1 MTAQFRLYIVMISQK
16 PPFTESDVNEKTS
29 ILCYLWRKT
38 IVHGIRNCYHE
49 ENMKFVKARY
59 FMAARK
65 GAFYD
70 SLSYQLVPAAVP
82 SFYCHR
88 LRDFFL
94 EKEIPLRRHS
104 SAIRD
109 SLFQP
114 LCLSAGSSRRQ
125 RRALLLYRCHAHRSA
140 LLEWK
145 KMIQACGQ
153 KMRLWACSLLT
164 LYPIC
169 YTSKVF

>member
-1 MTAQFRLYIVMISQK
+1 MSGSAEYRNFMTVQFRLCIVMISQK
-16 PPFTESDVNEKTS
+16 SPFIESDGNKKVFIYYVIYEE
-29 ILCYLWRKT
+29 KT
-38 IVHGIRNCYHE
+38 IVHSIRNCYHE
-49 ENMKFVKARY
+49 ENMKFVKARH
-59 FMAARK
+59 FIAARK

-70 SLSYQLVPAAVP
+70 SFSYQLVPAAVP

-140 LLEWK
+140 LLE
-145 KMIQACGQ
+145 
-153 KMRLWACSLLT
+153 
-164 LYPIC
+164 
-169 YTSKVF
+169 

>member
-1 MTAQFRLYIVMISQK
+1 MKKQVLYIMLFMK
-16 PPFTESDVNEKTS
+16 
-29 ILCYLWRKT
+29 KT
-38 IVHGIRNCYHE
+38 IVYGIRNCYHE
-49 ENMKFVKARY
+49 ENMKFVKARH
-59 FMAARK
+59 FIAARK

-70 SLSYQLVPAAVP
+70 SFSYQLVPAAVP
-82 SFYCHR
+82 SFCCHR

-94 EKEIPLRRHS
+94 EKEIPLRSHS

-109 SLFQP
+109 SLFQS

-125 RRALLLYRCHAHRSA
+125 RRALLLYRWHAHRSA

>member
-1 MTAQFRLYIVMISQK
+1 MSSSAEYRNFMTARFRLCIITISQK
-16 PPFTESDVNEKTS
+16 SPFTKSDINEKR
-29 ILCYLWRKT
+29 RKT
-38 IVHGIRNCYHE
+38 IVYGIRNCYHE
-49 ENMKFVKARY
+49 ENMKFVKARH
-59 FMAARK
+59 FIAARK

-70 SLSYQLVPAAVP
+70 SFSYQLVPAAVP

-125 RRALLLYRCHAHRSA
+125 RRALLLYQCHAHRSA
-140 LLEWK
+140 LLE
-145 KMIQACGQ
+145 
-153 KMRLWACSLLT
+153 
-164 LYPIC
+164 
-169 YTSKVF
+169 